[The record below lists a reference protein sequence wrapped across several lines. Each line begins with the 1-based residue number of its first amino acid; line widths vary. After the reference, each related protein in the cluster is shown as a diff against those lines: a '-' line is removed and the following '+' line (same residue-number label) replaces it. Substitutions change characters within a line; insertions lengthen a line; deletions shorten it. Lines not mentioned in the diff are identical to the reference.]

1 MKKQITIALV
11 ASAILIAGV
20 FLAGCTQEAG
30 AVTETSPVSTGEQG
44 QAEVTPAG
52 ENAALH
58 SGTPPADMQM
68 NGTRPSGKPS
78 GGMGMNM
85 TKPSGTPPADRADGG
100 ERPAGEP
107 PSGDP
112 PADTPPSGTPPNEE

>member
-1 MKKQITIALV
+1 MKKEITITMV

-20 FLAGCTQEAG
+20 FLAGCTQETG
-30 AVTETSPVSTGEQG
+30 TVTETSLVSTGEQG
-44 QAEVTPAG
+44 QATVTPAG
-52 ENAALH
+52 ETATLQ
-58 SGTPPADMQM
+58 SGTPLADMQM

-78 GGMGMNM
+78 EGMDMNM
-85 TKPSGTPPADRADGG
+85 TKPSGTPPADRAEYG